1 MEDLLSS
8 WTGIGAGSDSMIFL
22 RLFILLVVCLV
33 IYIIGRT
40 ISRGQI
46 AEMAKKTKT
55 QWDDR
60 LVETRFFRKLAILL
74 PIIVFSIGVDDILQF
89 YPDELGLIRKVL
101 DLILILA
108 IARLVF
114 SFIDALKNVLSRR
127 GSYMDKP
134 LNSYAQITK
143 ILLTLYFGILIFSV
157 LTGKSPL
164 YFLTALGAMSAILI
178 LLFRDTL
185 LGFMASI
192 QLATNDMVQV
202 GDWITMEKYG
212 ADGTVQEINLA
223 TIKVKNFDLTITTI
237 PTYALI
243 SDSFKNWRNLDH
255 EKGRRIKRSI
265 NIKMN
270 SVRFCTEEMLDHFQS
285 INLLGDYVRE
295 KRAEFASQNT
305 AHIGTHSANR
315 RSLTNVGIFRKYLEF
330 YLKNH
335 PKLEH
340 SLTTMVRQLDPNEYG
355 LPLEI
360 YAFSAEKNW
369 VMYEGVI
376 SDIFDHIIA
385 IAPEF
390 HVELFERP
398 ASSDILKQRVHTGT
412 NTASDE

>member
-1 MEDLLSS
+1 MEDLISS
-8 WTGIGAGSDSMIFL
+8 WTGIGSGSDSMIFL
-22 RLFILLVVCLV
+22 RLFILLLVCLI
-33 IYIIGRT
+33 IYAVGRF

-55 QWDDR
+55 KWDDR
-60 LVETRFFRKLAILL
+60 LVETKFFRKLAILL
-74 PIIVFSIGVDDILQF
+74 PIIVFSIGIDDILKL

-114 SFIDALKNVLSRR
+114 SFLDALKNMLSRR
-127 GSYMDKP
+127 DNFIDKP
-134 LNSYAQITK
+134 LNSYTQITK

-164 YFLTALGAMSAILI
+164 YFLTALGAMSAILL

-192 QLATNDMVQV
+192 QLATNDMVAV

-243 SDSFKNWRNLDH
+243 SDSFKNWRNLNE

-270 SVRFCTEEMLDHFQS
+270 SVRFCTEEMLDHYQS
-285 INLLGDYVRE
+285 ISLLTDYITE
-295 KRAEFASQNT
+295 KRTEITAQNALQMDNHT
-305 AHIGTHSANR
+305 ANKR
-315 RSLTNVGIFRKYLEF
+315 NLTNVGVFRKYLEF
-330 YLKNH
+330 YLKSH

-360 YAFSAEKNW
+360 YTFSAEKNW
-369 VMYEGVI
+369 VLYEGII
-376 SDIFDHIIA
+376 SDIFDHVIA

-390 HVELFERP
+390 HLELFERP
-398 ASSDILKQRVHTGT
+398 ASSDILKQQAHSGT
-412 NTASDE
+412 NTPSDD